1 MIVRIFS
8 EGQYRIDDDAHEQ
21 VHAQVHELDN
31 ECVTAVEAGDAERF
45 HACYEQLLDLIRSKG
60 EKLADDELTGSDV
73 MLPPADISLDE
84 ARETFSGEGLLPG

>member
-21 VHAQVHELDN
+21 LHKRVHELDN
-31 ECVTAVEAGDAERF
+31 ACVAAVEAGDADRF
-45 HACYEQLLDLIRSKG
+45 HATYEELLGLIRAEG
-60 EKLADDELTGSDV
+60 EKLGDDELTGSDF

-84 ARETFSGEGLLPG
+84 ARETFTGEGLLPG